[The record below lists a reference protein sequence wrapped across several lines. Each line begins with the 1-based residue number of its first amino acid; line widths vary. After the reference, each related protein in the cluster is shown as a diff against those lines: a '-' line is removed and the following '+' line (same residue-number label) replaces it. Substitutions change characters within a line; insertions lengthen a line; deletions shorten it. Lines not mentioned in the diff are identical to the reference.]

1 MYIVDV
7 LQEVASRGLGLL
19 YELTDPEHKE
29 QLLQYLVNTLM
40 EGKKSVLYSWKF
52 CRELIFASL

>member
-19 YELTDPEHKE
+19 YELSDAEHKE
-29 QLLQYLVNTLM
+29 ELLQYLVNTLM
-40 EGKKSVLYSWKF
+40 EGKKSVLYSLKF
-52 CRELIFASL
+52 CKFV